1 MEEMHSMK
9 KRYEEEKG
17 RSVSFTRNE
26 DLHRLR
32 TLESELEKK
41 EKTVSKLSKEKLE
54 LEEENVKMNVQIMK
68 MYSELEKYKSN
79 THSLKFIPT
88 STK

>member
-1 MEEMHSMK
+1 
-9 KRYEEEKG
+9 
-17 RSVSFTRNE
+17 VSFSRNE

-32 TLESELEKK
+32 SMESELEKK

-68 MYSELEKYKSN
+68 LLS
-79 THSLKFIPT
+79 
-88 STK
+88 